1 MRTIV
6 VVMLAAMATA
16 VTPARASEE
25 SRGAN
30 CISAEEA
37 VGHGAGDG
45 QGADEDAAPKFSS
58 AFYARTFTLDASLDG
73 IDGKYLPVSIEDVC
87 DVPKALAKQAV
98 QLAGT
103 DGAVLVTAHTRVWM
117 DGQRVQGA
125 AAITALDS
133 ADTAVL
139 RVRLAP
145 ERRWGADEDGDRI
158 PTFVARRIAI
168 TD

>member
-1 MRTIV
+1 MRMIAA
-6 VVMLAAMATA
+6 VMLAAMATA
-16 VTPARASEE
+16 ITPARANEQP
-25 SRGAN
+25 RGTN

-37 VGHGAGDG
+37 DGHAAGDG
-45 QGADEDAAPKFSS
+45 QGADEDAPPKFSS
-58 AFYARTFTLDASLDG
+58 AFYSRTFTLDASLDG
-73 IDGKYLPVSIEDVC
+73 IDGNHLPVSIEEVC

-103 DGAVLVTAHTRVWM
+103 DGFVLVTAQTRVWM
-117 DGQRVQGA
+117 DGQRVPA
-125 AAITALDS
+125 ATAITALDS
-133 ADTAVL
+133 ADTARL

-145 ERRWGADEDGDRI
+145 QRQWGADEDGDRI

>member
-1 MRTIV
+1 MRAIV
-6 VVMLAAMATA
+6 VVMLAATAMVAT
-16 VTPARASEE
+16 PSRASEQPT
-25 SRGAN
+25 GKN

-37 VGHGAGDG
+37 GGHAAGDG
-45 QGADEDAAPKFSS
+45 QGADEDAPPKFSS

-73 IDGKYLPVSIEDVC
+73 IDGKQLPVSIEEVC
-87 DVPKALAKQAV
+87 DVPKTLAKQAV

-103 DGAVLVTAHTRVWM
+103 DGVVLVTAHTRVWM
-117 DGQRVQGA
+117 DGRRVQGD
-125 AAITALDS
+125 AAITALDG
-133 ADTAVL
+133 ADTALL

-145 ERRWGADEDGDRI
+145 RRQWGEDEDGDRI

>member
-1 MRTIV
+1 MRTLV
-6 VVMLAAMATA
+6 AVMLVAMAMVA
-16 VTPARASEE
+16 TPALAGEPPTGKR
-25 SRGAN
+25 

-37 VGHGAGDG
+37 VARAAGDG
-45 QGADEDAAPKFSS
+45 QGADEDGPPKFSA

-73 IDGKYLPVSIEDVC
+73 IDGTDLPVSIEEVC
-87 DVPKALAKQAV
+87 DLPKALAKQAV

-103 DGAVLVTAHTRVWM
+103 DGVVLLTAHTRVWTE
-117 DGQRVQGA
+117 GHRLQGP
-125 AAITALDS
+125 AAITALDG
-133 ADTAVL
+133 ADTALL

-145 ERRWGADEDGDRI
+145 PRKWGDDEDGDSI

>member
-1 MRTIV
+1 MRTIA
-6 VVMLAAMATA
+6 VVMLAAVATA
-16 VTPARASEE
+16 ITPAHASEQP
-25 SRGAN
+25 RGTN

-37 VGHGAGDG
+37 DGHAAGDG
-45 QGADEDAAPKFSS
+45 QGADEDAPPKFSS

-73 IDGKYLPVSIEDVC
+73 IDGKRLPVSIEEVC
-87 DVPKALAKQAV
+87 DVPKALAKQAA

-103 DGAVLVTAHTRVWM
+103 DGVVLVTAHTRVWM

-133 ADTAVL
+133 ADTALL

-145 ERRWGADEDGDRI
+145 QRQWGADEDGDSI